1 MRPMRPGPRGK
12 RGWAFS
18 GEPKRAAERT
28 CRRRVGW
35 LPRSYARKTI
45 TKLNERYQ
53 GGWPL
58 SGECVQNA
66 RLFCERCS
74 TRRSGTPPAERRPPP
89 DGGRPALRAPLPR
102 RRRCRPL
109 RRLRRRMPGLF
120 GSLWPHTRD
129 CPQQENPSFGAPSG
143 AESLAELV
151 NLLAPIRTGLRVPG
165 SGHRLVATT
174 AGAPPRRWPEPRAR

>member
-12 RGWAFS
+12 RGWRSAGNPS
-18 GEPKRAAERT
+18 AGCGTNVPAA
-28 CRRRVGW
+28 GW
-35 LPRSYARKTI
+35 LAAALVCEETI
-45 TKLNERYQ
+45 TKLNEDIKE
-53 GGWPL
+53 GGPFPASAYRTRVCSA
-58 SGECVQNA
+58 SGA
-66 RLFCERCS
+66 R

-120 GSLWPHTRD
+120 GSLWQHTRD

-151 NLLAPIRTGLRVPG
+151 NLLAPIRPGLRVPG
-165 SGHRLVATT
+165 SGHPLVAT
-174 AGAPPRRWPEPRAR
+174 AGAPPRRRPEPRAR